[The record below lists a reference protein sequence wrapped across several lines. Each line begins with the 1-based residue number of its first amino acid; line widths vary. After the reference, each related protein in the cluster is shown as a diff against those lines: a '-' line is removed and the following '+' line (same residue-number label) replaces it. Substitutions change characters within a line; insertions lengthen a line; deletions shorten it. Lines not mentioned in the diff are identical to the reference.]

1 MAKFKC
7 VTTGEVYEFVVD
19 HDIEGMRT
27 HPQYEEVFEEEV
39 VVVEEKPK
47 RKKSEP
53 SGE

>member
-7 VTTGEVYEFVVD
+7 VISGGVYEFTTE
-19 HDIEGMRT
+19 HDIAGMRAHT
-27 HPQYEEVFEEEV
+27 EYEEVIEEEV

-47 RKKSEP
+47 KKKPES

>member
-7 VTTGEVYEFVVD
+7 VASGGVYEFVNE

-47 RKKSEP
+47 KKKPEP